1 MSEKLNLL
9 QDFPAVTT
17 EQWMEKITADL
28 KGADF
33 DKKLVWRTNEGFN
46 VNPFYRAEDTA
57 NLQTTGGL
65 PGAFPFLRGTKKDND
80 WLVCQKIK
88 VCNPAEANK
97 KALDILNKG
106 VNSLHF
112 SIKAGDVD
120 AKFIEILLNGIAANA
135 VELKFKVCV
144 RQAPEFLGLLVAY
157 FKSQQYDLSQLEG
170 AILADPIKKM
180 LKKGKDLP
188 KDFVATL
195 LRDIAVAAAELPKYR
210 TASVSAIAL
219 SNAGAYITQELGY
232 ALAWGVEYLDM
243 LIASGIDKAEAA
255 KRIKFN
261 FGVGG
266 NYFMEIAKFRA
277 ARLLWAKIVEA
288 YKPQCSCNDCDCQVG
303 AKNLLPLDFC
313 PCAAKMRIH
322 ATTSKYNKTI
332 FDAYV
337 NLLRTQTEAMSATL
351 GGVDSLTVQ
360 GYDFTYQTP
369 DDFSERIARN
379 QQLLL
384 KEESHFDKVTDPS
397 AGSYYI
403 ETLTVS
409 IAEQAWKIFLE
420 VQENGGF
427 HAEVKS
433 GKVQEAVNATHEKRQ
448 DALAKR
454 REILLGTNQFP
465 NFNEIASTKLPKEEE
480 KHACECA
487 TKGENEI
494 PTLNKSREAEEFE
507 NLRFAT
513 ENAAKRPKVFMLTIG
528 NLAMR
533 LARAQFSSNF
543 FACAGYEII
552 DNLGFKTVEEG
563 VEAAQKTAADIIVLC
578 SSDDEYAELAPA
590 AFKAIDGKQLFV
602 VAGAPA
608 CMDDLKAI
616 GIECFVNVRS
626 NVLETLKGF
635 NTKLLK

>member
-9 QDFPAVTT
+9 QDFPAVST
-17 EQWMEKITADL
+17 EQWLAKVTADL

-33 DKKLVWRTNEGFN
+33 DKKLVWKTNEGFN
-46 VNPFYRAEDTA
+46 VNPFYRAEDIANLPTA
-57 NLQTTGGL
+57 NGK
-65 PGAFPFLRGTKKDND
+65 PGEFPFIRGTKKTHD

-88 VCNPAEANK
+88 VCCPKDANK

-112 SIKAGDVD
+112 SIKGDVD
-120 AKFIEILLNGIAANA
+120 AKFIEDLLCGIQADA
-135 VELKFKVCV
+135 VELKFKLCIGKSP
-144 RQAPEFLGLLVAY
+144 AFATLLVDY
-157 FKSQQYDLSQLEG
+157 FKSKNYDLSKLKG

-180 LKKGKDLP
+180 LKKGKDLSQD
-188 KDFVATL
+188 KVAEML
-195 LRDIAVAAAELPKYR
+195 KNIAIAATELPQYR
-210 TASVSAIAL
+210 TANVSAAAL
-219 SNAGAYITQELGY
+219 NNAGAYITQELGY
-232 ALAWGVEYLDM
+232 ALAWGVEYLDA
-243 LIASGIDKAEAA
+243 LIAAGIDKAEAA
-255 KRIKFN
+255 KRIKFT

-277 ARLLWAKIVEA
+277 ARLLWAKIIEA
-288 YKPQCSCNDCDCQVG
+288 YKPVCTCKDCDCMEKSG
-303 AKNLLPLDFC
+303 LDFC
-313 PCAAKMRIH
+313 PCAAKMNIH

-337 NLLRTQTEAMSATL
+337 NMLRTQTEAMSATL
-351 GGVDSLTVQ
+351 GGVDSLTVM

-369 DDFSERIARN
+369 DEFSERIARN

-403 ETLTVS
+403 ETLTAS
-409 IAEQAWKIFLE
+409 IAEQAWKLFLE

-427 HAEVKS
+427 LAEVKA
-433 GKVQEAVNATHEKRQ
+433 GKVQNTVNATHAKRQ

-454 REILLGTNQFP
+454 REVLLGTNQFP
-465 NFNEIASTKLPKEEE
+465 NFTEVAGDKVKANDEKCGCGCASN
-480 KHACECA
+480 CES
-487 TKGENEI
+487 TI
-494 PTLNKSREAEEFE
+494 PTLNKNREAQEFE

-513 ENAAKRPKVFMLTIG
+513 ESAAKRPKVFMLTIG

-563 VEAAQKTAADIIVLC
+563 IAAAREKSADIIVLC

-590 AFKAIDGKQLFV
+590 AFKAIGGKEQFV

-608 CMDDLKAI
+608 CADDLKAA
-616 GIECFVNVRS
+616 GIENFVNVRS

-635 NTKLLK
+635 NAKLLG